1 MSRADALEQYANA
14 LRLGKKYYAA
24 AVARKADPYPRVLEK
39 ELGESTGTSMVK
51 VGLMDMPMD
60 RIVGTWAE
68 GRKAAFAGNFMP
80 LLEPESE
87 FAQKWMGLCEAHLE
101 AGGIRDAIS
110 CYEYLGEFYVQE
122 GHKRVS
128 VLKHFGAVTIAAT
141 VTRVMPVHLDEEQEH
156 VYHEFL
162 QFFKASHTYVARLT
176 RPGGYAHLQAAMGL
190 KPDEIWD
197 EETRRTFERDYR
209 VFEGVYNQ
217 MNTEGLTITAGDALV
232 AWLEV
237 YSFAELREM
246 TPEALRASLNALWGN
261 LRLLS
266 KGEHISVAT
275 EPEKN
280 SPTLFGRNLGMP
292 KIKAAFIYENDP
304 AVSPWAAAHEKGQ
317 HYLEEALGDDVS
329 VRSYL
334 ITGDPDETMEKA
346 VADGAGVIFATTPPL
361 MDACRRLAAKHKN
374 VAIYNCS
381 LSMPYT
387 GVRSYYGRAYEVKF
401 IAGAIAGVISH
412 SGHIGYVANYPIMGA
427 ISAVN
432 AFALGARM
440 TNPDARILLKWSCL
454 PGDPLRELREADVAV
469 ISNRDA
475 EGSVPIHDWQV
486 GTYRLGASG
495 HYRALTTPRWNWG
508 AFYEKTVRT
517 LMAGGVD
524 AVRDSSRAINDWW
537 GLDTGMVD
545 IDMEQDIPDGVRRLG
560 DILKDGI
567 ISGRIDPFRCELR
580 DTKGELISDGTRR
593 FTMEE
598 LMHMDWLVDNVE
610 GSIPAF
616 DELLPQS
623 RELVRVLGIYR
634 DLIPPKAEE
643 ETP

>member
-1 MSRADALEQYANA
+1 MSRADALEEYTNA
-14 LRLGKKYYAA
+14 LKLGKKYYAA
-24 AVARKADPYPRVLEK
+24 AMARKEDPYPRVLEK

-51 VGLMDMPMD
+51 IGLMDIPIE

-80 LLEPESE
+80 LLDQGSE
-87 FAQKWMGLCEAHLE
+87 FAQKWMRLCESHLE

-128 VLKHFGAVTIAAT
+128 VLKHFGAVTVSAT
-141 VTRVMPVHLDEEQEH
+141 VTRVMPVNLDEEQEQ

-176 RPGGYAHLQAAMGL
+176 RPGGYVRLQAAMGL
-190 KPDEIWD
+190 KPDEVWD

-209 VFEGVYNQ
+209 VFEEAYNQ

-237 YSFAELREM
+237 YSFAELRDM
-246 TPEALRASLNALWGN
+246 TPEALRVSLNALWGD

-275 EPEKN
+275 EPEQK
-280 SPTLFGRNLGMP
+280 SPSLLGRILGMP
-292 KIKAAFIYENDP
+292 KIKAAFIYETDP
-304 AVSPWAAAHEKGQ
+304 AISPWAAAHEKGQ

-334 ITGDPDETMEKA
+334 ISGDPDETMEKA
-346 VADGAGVIFATTPPL
+346 VADGAEVIFATTPPL

-374 VAIYNCS
+374 VAVYNCS

-387 GVRSYYGRAYEVKF
+387 GVRCYYGRAYEVKF

-412 SGHIGYVANYPIMGA
+412 SGHIGYVANYPIMGV

-454 PGDPLRELREADVAV
+454 PGDPLRELREEDVAV

-475 EGSVPIHDWQV
+475 EGSIPIHDWQV

-524 AVRDSSRAINDWW
+524 AVRDGNRAINDWW

-560 DILKDGI
+560 EILKDGI
-567 ISGRIDPFRCELR
+567 RSGSIDPFRCELR
-580 DTKGELISDGTRR
+580 DTKGEIRSDGTRR

-610 GSIPAF
+610 GSIPTF

-634 DLIPPKAEE
+634 DMIPPKAEE
-643 ETP
+643 EVS

>member
-1 MSRADALEQYANA
+1 MSRADALDQYERA

-24 AVARKADPYPRVLEK
+24 AIAHKTDPYPRVLEK
-39 ELGESTGTSMVK
+39 ELGESTSTDMVNI
-51 VGLMDMPMD
+51 GLMDIPME

-68 GRKAAFAGNFMP
+68 GRKTAFAGNFMP
-80 LLEPESE
+80 LLEADSE
-87 FAQKWMGLCEAHLE
+87 FAYKWMRLCEAHLE

-110 CYEYLGEFYVQE
+110 CYEYLGEFFVQE

-128 VLKHFGAVTIAAT
+128 VLKSYGALSIAAT
-141 VTRVMPVHLDEEQEH
+141 VIRVMPVNLDSEQAR
-156 VYHEFL
+156 VYQEFL

-176 RPGGYAHLQAAMGL
+176 RPGGYTRLQAAMGL
-190 KPDEIWD
+190 KPDDVWD
-197 EETRRTFERDYR
+197 VETRRYFERDYR
-209 VFEGVYNQ
+209 VFAGVYDQ
-217 MNTEGLTITAGDALV
+217 MNTEGLTITAGDALA

-246 TPEALRASLNALWGN
+246 TPEALRASLTALWGD

-275 EPEKN
+275 EPEKK
-280 SPTLFGRNLGMP
+280 SPSLLGRILGMP
-292 KIKAAFIYENDP
+292 KINAAFIYENDP
-304 AVSPWAAAHEKGQ
+304 SISPWAAAHVKGQ
-317 HYLEEALGDDVS
+317 QYLEEALGADVS

-334 ITGDPDETMEKA
+334 VTDNPDETMEQA

-412 SGHIGYVANYPIMGA
+412 SGHIGYVANYPIMGTV
-427 ISAVN
+427 SAVN

-440 TNPDARILLKWSCL
+440 TNPDARILLKWSCI

-475 EGSVPIHDWQV
+475 EGSVPIHAWQV

-508 AFYEKTVRT
+508 AFDEKTVRT

-524 AVRDSSRAINDWW
+524 AVRDSSHAINDWW

-545 IDMEQDIPDGVRRLG
+545 IDMEPDIPDGVRRLG

-567 ISGRIDPFRCELR
+567 ISGRIDPFHCEIR
-580 DTKGELISDGTRR
+580 DTKGNIISDGTRR

-598 LMHMDWLVDNVE
+598 LMHMDWLVDNIE
-610 GSIPAF
+610 GSIPAYE
-616 DELLPQS
+616 ELIPKA

-634 DLIPPKAEE
+634 DLIPPVAEE
-643 ETP
+643 AAP

>member
-1 MSRADALEQYANA
+1 M
-14 LRLGKKYYAA
+14 
-24 AVARKADPYPRVLEK
+24 ARKADPYPRVLEK
-39 ELGESTGTSMVK
+39 EFGESTGTSMVK
-51 VGLMDMPMD
+51 VGLMDIPMD

-87 FAQKWMGLCEAHLE
+87 FAQKWMRLCEAHLE

-209 VFEGVYNQ
+209 VFEEVYNE

-246 TPEALRASLNALWGN
+246 TPEALRASLNALWGD

-275 EPEKN
+275 EPEKK
-280 SPTLFGRNLGMP
+280 SPSLLGRILGMP

-304 AVSPWAAAHEKGQ
+304 AVLLAAANTNKKAQVIIKLRRDQDLVSGEDADAQVLHHGKWAAKKWNTMVLPFDVTVAELSEKLG
-317 HYLEEALGDDVS
+317 YAIVNVVNPEKTTGTNIAFRLEMNEIPANTPFIVK
-329 VRSYL
+329 
-334 ITGDPDETMEKA
+334 TEPPETN
-346 VADGAGVIFATTPPL
+346 TPPPI
-361 MDACRRLAAKHKN
+361 AVYRR
-374 VAIYNCS
+374 
-381 LSMPYT
+381 
-387 GVRSYYGRAYEVKF
+387 
-401 IAGAIAGVISH
+401 
-412 SGHIGYVANYPIMGA
+412 
-427 ISAVN
+427 
-432 AFALGARM
+432 
-440 TNPDARILLKWSCL
+440 
-454 PGDPLRELREADVAV
+454 
-469 ISNRDA
+469 
-475 EGSVPIHDWQV
+475 
-486 GTYRLGASG
+486 
-495 HYRALTTPRWNWG
+495 
-508 AFYEKTVRT
+508 
-517 LMAGGVD
+517 
-524 AVRDSSRAINDWW
+524 
-537 GLDTGMVD
+537 
-545 IDMEQDIPDGVRRLG
+545 
-560 DILKDGI
+560 
-567 ISGRIDPFRCELR
+567 
-580 DTKGELISDGTRR
+580 
-593 FTMEE
+593 
-598 LMHMDWLVDNVE
+598 
-610 GSIPAF
+610 
-616 DELLPQS
+616 
-623 RELVRVLGIYR
+623 
-634 DLIPPKAEE
+634 
-643 ETP
+643 